1 MRKNKIKEA
10 YEKGYKE
17 GYEKGYKEAYEKGLK
32 DGNPFTRLAESL
44 SKVVATV
51 TEYMKDH
58 PEEFEHFTAGNKINV
73 IDTEKEAN
81 E

>member
-17 GYEKGYKEAYEKGLK
+17 GYEKGLK
-32 DGNPFTRLAESL
+32 DGNPFMRLAESL
-44 SKVVATV
+44 SKVMANV
-51 TEYMKDH
+51 TECMKDH
-58 PEEFEHFTAGNKINV
+58 PVEFEHFTAGNNINV
-73 IDTEKEAN
+73 IDTEKEAD